1 MNEQSKN
8 YEHRKENQKMK
19 MTLDFVKPGI
29 IRYGKDKEAKKIGMN
44 CQVETKEEALKRVIK
59 DFKSKLNDEILQNC
73 IVLYDE
79 KPTYYEN
86 STIIDITSEILMEEE
101 HEIYTTF
108 LDKRTEIMIELLEN
122 FLKEKRYEKLQT
134 FDEL

>member
-59 DFKSKLNDEILQNC
+59 DFKSKLNDEILQN
-73 IVLYDE
+73 
-79 KPTYYEN
+79 
-86 STIIDITSEILMEEE
+86 
-101 HEIYTTF
+101 
-108 LDKRTEIMIELLEN
+108 
-122 FLKEKRYEKLQT
+122 
-134 FDEL
+134 

>member
-1 MNEQSKN
+1 
-8 YEHRKENQKMK
+8 
-19 MTLDFVKPGI
+19 
-29 IRYGKDKEAKKIGMN
+29 
-44 CQVETKEEALKRVIK
+44 
-59 DFKSKLNDEILQNC
+59 
-73 IVLYDE
+73 
-79 KPTYYEN
+79 
-86 STIIDITSEILMEEE
+86 MEEE